1 MNQSN
6 NDDLSSIKPSAE
18 ELSLMS
24 YAYALRHRFWPHY
37 TWIIQTKQ
45 LKDFDKND
53 TYFSKNNIDIELVKQ
68 NFHDLFDKINA
79 SFYHLQMLKENEELI
94 TEVGRKIAKASQPN
108 LPDGVLGM
116 AGMPYEPINYE
127 YEAML
132 VTLKSAID
140 IMVAIVAPICD
151 LPSQVDTL
159 SRLLKESKKNK
170 QPNEFYS
177 KLKALLADQKYLPL
191 FEEFQWNGDTRS
203 KRDHAVHKGSLSTGT
218 INIQYTSNID
228 HIGVLKS
235 KAVPVGEKMSDIRT
249 TPDLEEYCSSLFYLA
264 CDFLMDTLQLV
275 VNRKLERGQKM
286 SIYEYQVAMAKA
298 EQPSS

>member
-1 MNQSN
+1 MKKNKSS
-6 NDDLSSIKPSAE
+6 DLSSIEPGDE
-18 ELSLMS
+18 ELSLIS

-37 TWIIQTKQ
+37 TWDIQTMQ
-45 LKDFDKND
+45 LKDFDKSD
-53 TYFSKNNIDIELVKQ
+53 VYFVKNNIDIEKVKK
-68 NFHDLFDKINA
+68 NSHDLFDKINA
-79 SFYHLQMLKENEELI
+79 SFYHFQMLKENEELI
-94 TEVGRKIAKASQPN
+94 TEVGRKIAKASQSN
-108 LPDGVLGM
+108 LPTGVLGI

-140 IMVAIVAPICD
+140 IIVAIVAPICGLSD
-151 LPSQVDTL
+151 HVDTL
-159 SRLLKESKKNK
+159 SRLLKESEKTK
-170 QPNEFYS
+170 QPNEFHG
-177 KLKALLADQKYLPL
+177 KLKSLLVDQKYLPL
-191 FEEFQWNGDTRS
+191 FEEFQWNGATRS

-249 TPDLEEYCSSLFYLA
+249 TPDLEEYCASLFYLA
-264 CDFLMDTLQLV
+264 CDFLMDVLQLV

-286 SIYEYQVAMAKA
+286 SIYEWQISVAKA
-298 EQPSS
+298 KQS